1 MRLSISIRYL
11 VLRGNRGVDVSESI
25 ISQAQGRDLVLV
37 LGLTVTLNDLKT
49 VTMQRATSNFP

>member
-25 ISQAQGRDLVLV
+25 ISQAQGRDLVLA
-37 LGLTVTLNDLKT
+37 LGLTVTVNDLKT
-49 VTMQRATSNFP
+49 VTMQWATSNFP